1 MFYERLTKWSD
12 THTLHVFDIND
23 HEIPLSEVTALDI
36 DLIAGHLVFLEDKIE
51 SGELVNRKEYLDH
64 LMSAKT
70 LLELTNDEIDF
81 FVEHNTKIRKYV
93 DEEITRLSNENQRLK
108 KEVTDLKKRLDNA
121 VELPCKVGDTI
132 YEATKFGIYEWEV
145 ESIYLKK
152 NYFQANCKNKNDY
165 RNRMHWN
172 FIKADYCNDFEGEG
186 RVRVNRLEAE
196 ARLEE
201 LKGGKI

>member
-1 MFYERLTKWSD
+1 MLYERLTKRGED
-12 THTLHVFDIND
+12 HLPHVFDIND
-23 HEIPLSEVTALDI
+23 HEIAVSELKQLDI
-36 DLIAGHLVFLEDKIE
+36 VMLVGRLTYLEDKIE
-51 SGELVNRKEYLDH
+51 SGEIVDRSDYLKH
-64 LMSAKT
+64 LLSVRSIFEFTDA
-70 LLELTNDEIDF
+70 EIEF
-81 FVEHNTKIRKYV
+81 FVKHNAKIRKYV
-93 DEEITRLSNENQRLK
+93 DEEMTRLSNENQRLK
-108 KEVTDLKKRLDNA
+108 KRLENA

-132 YEATKFGIYEWEV
+132 YEATKFSIYEWEV

-165 RNRMHWN
+165 RMHWN
-172 FIKADYCNDFEGEG
+172 FIKADYCNDFEGKG